1 MKPVLRPPRLLR
13 SPAATFVVDTRDD
26 DGQSGTVAAED
37 FVADP
42 GAGLPVAPVGQEDVG
57 SGLLAAGR
65 AQASQVEEVGE
76 NLAERGD
83 G

>member
-1 MKPVLRPPRLLR
+1 
-13 SPAATFVVDTRDD
+13 
-26 DGQSGTVAAED
+26 VAAED